1 MAYNKKTEN
10 DETPYSTKSD
20 SLVED
25 FNTLIQEDCQTG
37 IDEAKKAEE
46 KQLKDYED

>member
-1 MAYNKKTEN
+1 MALNKKTEN

-37 IDEAKKAEE
+37 IDAAKEKEE
-46 KQLKDYED
+46 KQLKEYED